1 MTRGESWELE
11 STDTEVLISQP
22 IYGRHPVNMGGS
34 LHSSM
39 YKKIQ
44 QLHEESLRKTGNAF
58 IIGNLLS
65 IESTLYIQA
74 SARRLILAGKFL
86 FCLKIIFLWCRDTEY
101 LKLSFQSEVTTTTT
115 ISGLGLGLG
124 LESGLV

>member
-1 MTRGESWELE
+1 MTKGESWELE

-22 IYGRHPVNMGGS
+22 IYGRHPMNMGGS
-34 LHSSM
+34 LRSSM

-86 FCLKIIFLWCRDTEY
+86 FCLKIIFFVVSRY
-101 LKLSFQSEVTTTTT
+101 RIFKIKFS
-115 ISGLGLGLG
+115 I
-124 LESGLV
+124 